1 MKGLGMFKKV
11 YPTAAVFLGILFGF
25 LTALITMRSLIDPSL
40 EIGMPLGV
48 HAATAAGNDGF
59 SAATGQIDDNVEGLF
74 LLDGLTGDL
83 TCNVISVFNG
93 KFFARMHRN
102 VLKDLDLD
110 NDKNTRLLMVT
121 GLWEYRSQSGQMRP
135 SDSAV
140 YVVDSA
146 SGNFAAY
153 TVPWNKLISS
163 KGRQSGHLG
172 EIKLLDKGTSR
183 DSSVNP

>member
-11 YPTAAVFLGILFGF
+11 YPAAVVFLGIIFGS
-25 LTALITMRSLIDPSL
+25 LAALITIRSLIDPSVK
-40 EIGMPLGV
+40 IGMPLGV

-59 SAATGQIDDNVEGLF
+59 SVATGQIDENIEGLF

-83 TCNVISVFNG
+83 RCYVISVFNG

-102 VLKDLDLD
+102 VLKDLDID
-110 NDKNTRLLMVT
+110 NNKNTRLLMVT
-121 GLWEYRSQSGQMRP
+121 GRWNFRSQKGQMRP
-135 SDSAV
+135 SDSLV

-163 KGRQSGHLG
+163 KGRQSGYLG
-172 EIKLLDKGTSR
+172 EIELRDKGTSR